1 MIRLAKESDAAA
13 MLAIYKPFVEN
24 TAITFDLVVP
34 TLADFTKK
42 INDVLKESPWLV
54 CEINGQV
61 VGFAY
66 AAPYRTKEAYKWT
79 RELTVYVREDARTKK
94 YATALYYSLIELLK
108 LQNYR
113 NVLAAITLPNIP
125 SVSFHERFGFHPV
138 GVFDN
143 VGYKLGKSHKVG
155 FWQLSIQ
162 DAAEPAK
169 AIIPLNEIMATETGK
184 KALKKGEL
192 RLI

>member
-1 MIRLAKESDAAA
+1 MIRLAKESDVAA

-34 TLADFTKK
+34 TLAEYTQKMNK
-42 INDVLKESPWLV
+42 VLKEAPWLV
-54 CEINGQV
+54 CEMNGQV
-61 VGFAY
+61 MGFAY
-66 AAPYRTKEAYKWT
+66 ANAYREKEAYKWT
-79 RELTVYVREDARTKK
+79 RELTVYVREDVRTKK
-94 YATALYYSLIELLK
+94 YATALYYSLIEILK
-108 LQNYR
+108 CQNYR

-162 DAAEPAK
+162 EATEPAK
-169 AIIPLNEIMATETGK
+169 EIISLENILNSEIGK
-184 KALKKGEL
+184 KALKKGET